1 MNTADFEKKVLDGSI
16 TDFKPYFKKTNSH
29 KEELD
34 LMIKRAIL
42 AKHGICIEQCLEA
55 DRPFAMAVLIQNDY
69 CTERYNNW
77 KTYPSFLVQGALI
90 DKGLYLDYFSQS
102 TDPDIQE
109 AVQEFKKGN
118 LHEQPHL

>member
-1 MNTADFEKKVLDGSI
+1 MTTEEFEANVLNGTI
-16 TDFKPYFKKTNSH
+16 VDFKPYFKKTNSH
-29 KEELD
+29 KETLD

-55 DRPFAMAVLIQNDY
+55 DGPFAMTVLIQHDH
-69 CTERYNNW
+69 CTERYDDW

-102 TDPDIQE
+102 TDPNIQE
-109 AVQEFKKGN
+109 AIQEYKKGQLN
-118 LHEQPHL
+118 EQSHL

>member
-1 MNTADFEKKVLDGSI
+1 MNAADFEKKVLDGSI
-16 TDFKPYFKKTNSH
+16 TDFGPYFKKASSH
-29 KEELD
+29 KETLD

-55 DRPFAMAVLIQNDY
+55 DGPFAMTVLIQNNY
-69 CTERYNNW
+69 CPERYDDW

-102 TDPDIQE
+102 TDPNIQE
-109 AVQEFKKGN
+109 AIEEYKKGN
-118 LHEQPHL
+118 QHEQPHI

>member
-34 LMIKRAIL
+34 SMIKRAIL

-55 DRPFAMAVLIQNDY
+55 DGPFAMAVLIQNDY

>member
-1 MNTADFEKKVLDGSI
+1 MKTADFEKKVLDGSI
-16 TDFKPYFKKTNSH
+16 TDFEPYFKKTNSH
-29 KEELD
+29 EEQLE

-55 DRPFAMAVLIQNDY
+55 DGPFAMAILIQNNH
-69 CTERYNNW
+69 CKERYDNW
-77 KTYPSFLVQGALI
+77 KTYPSFLVQDALI

-109 AVQEFKKGN
+109 AIQEYKKGTLN
-118 LHEQPHL
+118 K

>member
-34 LMIKRAIL
+34 LMIKHAIL

-55 DRPFAMAVLIQNDY
+55 DGPFAMAVLIQNDY